1 MAESFSIFRST
12 KYTFDGKKPYEN
24 VILLLY
30 RHWFVLF
37 TKLLALAILLIMPLV
52 LFLLGSYFI
61 YFSDIFWLLYS
72 IYLLIWWHSLFY
84 ILTMYLLDIWI
95 VTDHRVVDSEQ
106 HGFFHR
112 TVAELNL
119 SRIQDISVVVSGP
132 VATFLDF
139 GNLEIQTAGTEPK
152 FVFKQ
157 IPHPNKVKD
166 EIMKAHNLYVS
177 QHRDS
182 VEVHEGNE
190 FTGV

>member
-1 MAESFSIFRST
+1 MADSFSIFKSS

-24 VILLLY
+24 VIHLLY

-37 TKLLALAILLIMPLV
+37 GKILALAILLVMPVALY
-52 LFLLGSYFI
+52 LNLGSYV
-61 YFSDIFWLLYS
+61 YGLTNIFWFLYS

-84 ILTMYLLDIWI
+84 ILTMYLLDTWI
-95 VTDHRVVDSEQ
+95 VTDHRIIDSEQ

-112 TVAELNL
+112 MVAELNI
-119 SRIQDISVVVSGP
+119 SRIQDISVIVSSP
-132 VATFLDF
+132 IATFLDY

-166 EIMKAHNLYVS
+166 EIMRAHNEYMS
-177 QHRDS
+177 QHRDNI
-182 VEVHEGNE
+182 EIHEKQFAGI
-190 FTGV
+190 